1 MMQERQLGR
10 RRRFR
15 RLLAE
20 YERNLRYRV
29 QRGEI
34 KEVTLDTYLNDANR
48 VFEALVFATERTD
61 IAKAMR
67 SYEYRGYYRGV
78 IGDLKQ
84 IVEERAALSE
94 ISRKG

>member
-1 MMQERQLGR
+1 MTEERKIGR

-20 YERNLRYRV
+20 YELNLRDRV

-34 KEVTLDTYLNDANR
+34 KEVTLDTYLRDARR
-48 VFEALVFATERTD
+48 VLEALVFATEAID
-61 IAKAMR
+61 VKKAMR
-67 SYEYRGYYRGV
+67 NYGYRGDYGKV

-84 IVEERAALSE
+84 IVEQRASQ
-94 ISRKG
+94 SRILRKT